1 MTSGR
6 KLRHRAVC
14 AVALCVATVIG
25 VAASAGATGKGQ
37 RRVGGHVVGVRP
49 MPQFIGP
56 AGPTPLNP
64 AGPTPLNP
72 AGPTP
77 LNPAGGF
84 GPYTHRSAPVQ
95 RSGMY
100 VGIVG
105 GGSAPAPIGDS
116 FYCQV
121 HDRGYASQTHFFQHL
136 ADADGVYG
144 DDALPYLIDEGG
156 VWVFP
161 FE

>member
-1 MTSGR
+1 MASGR
-6 KLRHRAVC
+6 KVRHRAVC
-14 AVALCVATVIG
+14 IVALCVATVVG
-25 VAASAGATGKGQ
+25 LAASAGATGKGQ

-64 AGPTPLNP
+64 AGPPPLDP
-72 AGPTP
+72 TGAGMRSR
-77 LNPAGGF
+77 A
-84 GPYTHRSAPVQ
+84 YQSAPAQ
-95 RSGMY
+95 RPGMY

-136 ADADGVYG
+136 ADVDGVYG
-144 DDALPYLIDEGG
+144 DEALPYLIDEGG

>member
-64 AGPTPLNP
+64 AGPPPLDP
-72 AGPTP
+72 TGAGMRSRAY
-77 LNPAGGF
+77 L
-84 GPYTHRSAPVQ
+84 SAPVQ
-95 RSGMY
+95 RPGMY

-105 GGSAPAPIGDS
+105 GGAPAPLGES